1 MKTLYRCVSVA
12 VLIAAG
18 FSAVGQN
25 LDPTVVVDRAYEG
38 KLMEVHKPLLEM
50 AVPDTVMRFDLD
62 FDYSVFENPYKGSY
76 EFNPYLL
83 SMKPSAASDVAGK
96 FYLRAGAGYQLRPE
110 LDMVW
115 SPVIKGED
123 SPLQVDVYA
132 RHRSYV
138 GNYHELSESAG
149 YKYNG
154 VFMNTKAGVSMG
166 YDMEKASLLLDAGY
180 YGRQRFKDGDP
191 ARNYNA
197 FETDFSIG
205 SRKNMTSEG
214 LVFGADVSYRLASDK
229 MPDKKEQILSLTEN
243 NLDVDIAFGAS
254 LKDAGRFRVDMSFE
268 RDGYAGALEGSAS
281 IVSVTPHYIYENG
294 SLYADLG
301 LNISKVAAD
310 TTSGLFFCSGKEQI
324 IYPDITVRLSLVPD
338 ALMLF
343 AKAGGGNRI
352 YSNSYLLE
360 RNMFLDI
367 LNGGREVL
375 GLHLGS
381 DMGIGIE
388 RISAVAGLEGR
399 FGSRF
404 SWNLHAGYSDY
415 ASGIVDSGFS
425 TGLVVSGVDYAP
437 YSTWNG
443 TFSWLWKSE
452 SFMADGSLTY
462 RNAWGDAFASGLYN
476 FKPAALVGD
485 VSFEYNYNR
494 RIYAGLSCDFS
505 SERQCSSGSYSVPGY
520 ADLGISA
527 EYVTSRALSFWIKGG
542 NLLGMTIQRNPF
554 YAIKGPY
561 FTAGICL
568 NL

>member
-1 MKTLYRCVSVA
+1 MKTIYRCLSVA
-12 VLIAAG
+12 VLVAAG
-18 FSAVGQN
+18 FSATGQN

-83 SMKPSAASDVAGK
+83 SMKPSAASDVTGK
-96 FYLRAGAGYQLRPE
+96 FHLRAGAGYQLRPE

-115 SPVIKGED
+115 SPKIKGEG

-138 GNYHELSESAG
+138 GNYHELSESSG

-154 VFMNTKAGVSMG
+154 VFLNTRAGVSLG
-166 YDMEKASLLLDAGY
+166 YDMKKSALSLDAGY
-180 YGRQRFKDGDP
+180 YGRQRSKDGSS

-197 FETDFSIG
+197 FEADFSIG
-205 SRKNMTSEG
+205 SRKNISSEG
-214 LVFGADVSYRLASDK
+214 LVYGADVSYRLASDK
-229 MPDKKEQILSLTEN
+229 MPDQKDAMLSLIEN
-243 NLDVDIAFGAS
+243 NLDVDLVFGAS
-254 LKDAGRFRVDMSFE
+254 LMDGGRFRVDMRFE

-281 IVSVTPHYIYENG
+281 ILSVTPHYIYEKG
-294 SLYADLG
+294 RLYADLG
-301 LNISKVAAD
+301 LNISKVVAD
-310 TTSGLFFCSGKEQI
+310 TTSGVFLCGGKDQVV
-324 IYPDITVRLSLVPD
+324 YPDITLRFSLIRD

-343 AKAGGGNRI
+343 VKTGGGSRI

-367 LNGGREVL
+367 LNGGRDVL
-375 GLHLGS
+375 GLGFGS

-388 RISAVAGLEGR
+388 RMSAVAGLEGR

-452 SFMADGSLTY
+452 RFMADGSLTY

-476 FKPAALVGD
+476 FRPASLVGD
-485 VSFEYNYNR
+485 LSFEYNYNR
-494 RIYAGLSCDFS
+494 RIYAGLTCDFS
-505 SERQCSSGSYSVPGY
+505 TERRCSSGSYVIPAY
-520 ADLGISA
+520 ADLGLTA
-527 EYVTSRALSFWIKGG
+527 EYVTSRALSFWVKGG

-554 YAIKGPY
+554 YAVKGPY